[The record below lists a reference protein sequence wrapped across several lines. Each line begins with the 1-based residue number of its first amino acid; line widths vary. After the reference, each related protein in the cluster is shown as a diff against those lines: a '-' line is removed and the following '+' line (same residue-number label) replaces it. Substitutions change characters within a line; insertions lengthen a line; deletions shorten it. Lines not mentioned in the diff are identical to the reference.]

1 MSGTVLCRRLLP
13 RFGVRRSVALA
24 GVLTLVGGTLTGVL
38 ALAGMH
44 NGWAIMLPYYVFMLA
59 HGVHQPCGQSGA
71 VAPFPHAAGAASAL
85 NGFFMMVA
93 AFGVGG
99 WVGMRLD
106 GTVFALTNS
115 IWFWSVCVSAV
126 AWTVVQRYGDP
137 RRF

>member
-1 MSGTVLCRRLLP
+1 
-13 RFGVRRSVALA
+13 
-24 GVLTLVGGTLTGVL
+24 
-38 ALAGMH
+38 
-44 NGWAIMLPYYVFMLA
+44 MLA

-71 VAPFPHAAGAASAL
+71 VAPFPQAAGAASAL

-99 WVGMRLD
+99 WIGLRLD

-115 IWFWSVCVSAV
+115 IWFWSVCVAVV